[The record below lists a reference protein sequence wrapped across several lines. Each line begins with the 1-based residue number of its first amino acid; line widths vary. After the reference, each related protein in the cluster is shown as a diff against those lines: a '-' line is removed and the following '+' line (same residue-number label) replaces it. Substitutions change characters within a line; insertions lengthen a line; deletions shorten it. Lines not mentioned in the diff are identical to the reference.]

1 MNLKSSPRTKA
12 AVERALKMMA
22 EGKSDKRPTIEG
34 RNALMASR
42 KKQADEQTKK
52 DSPNLS
58 NYEKQHA
65 EMKSRYE
72 SLGGNKHQYADR
84 EQNLSEQER
93 EARGMEY
100 GMNQLS
106 NKIGAIKK
114 AGYKRGGKVKHPN
127 W

>member
-1 MNLKSSPRTKA
+1 MNYKSSPTTKA

-22 EGKSDKRPTIEG
+22 EGKSDKRPTIED

-42 KKQADEQTKK
+42 KKQADEETKK

-93 EARGMEY
+93 KARGIEY

-106 NKIGAIKK
+106 NKISAIKK
-114 AGYKRGGKVKHPN
+114 AGFKRGGKIKHPN

>member
-1 MNLKSSPRTKA
+1 MNYKSSPTTKA

-22 EGKSDKRPTIEG
+22 EGKSDKRPTIED

-42 KKQADEQTKK
+42 KKQADEETKK

-93 EARGMEY
+93 KARGIEY

-106 NKIGAIKK
+106 NKISAIKK
-114 AGYKRGGKVKHPN
+114 VGFKRGGKIKHPN